1 MPSFANDV
9 VVRSMEYSDL
19 ADVLRIQSVCYTE
32 LVPESESS
40 FVAKLRAS
48 PATCFVAS
56 RGGEVVGY
64 LFSIPWHFST
74 PPRLDMQVC
83 ELPESP
89 DCLYLHD
96 LAIAPVARG
105 SGVGQAL
112 VAAFL
117 ETFERLKVERASLIA
132 VQGSMPYWRQ
142 YGFQAVEAC
151 DSIRA
156 KLASYG
162 SDVEYMT
169 LLK

>member
-1 MPSFANDV
+1 
-9 VVRSMEYSDL
+9 MELSDIPDIL
-19 ADVLRIQSVCYTE
+19 KIQSVCYTE

-83 ELPESP
+83 DLPDTP

-96 LAIAPVARG
+96 LAIAPQARG
-105 SGVGQAL
+105 TGTGQAL

-117 ETFERLKVERASLIA
+117 ETFEDLPLDRASLIA

-142 YGFQAVEAC
+142 YGFRSVEAC
-151 DSIRA
+151 EALRS
-156 KLASYG
+156 KLSSYG
-162 SDVEYMT
+162 MNVEYMA